1 MDEMG
6 QAHRAGLRSRR
17 RPAGGG
23 PTGRASSASSC
34 THPDS
39 AGACL
44 TSVRA
49 TGRARPPRH
58 NRRRITDRPGP
69 SHGARPRPGRLS
81 RPSGDRG
88 CAARAA
94 EQRPPGAAASTAAF
108 MPSMA

>member
-23 PTGRASSASSC
+23 PAGRASSASSC

-44 TSVRA
+44 
-49 TGRARPPRH
+49 
-58 NRRRITDRPGP
+58 
-69 SHGARPRPGRLS
+69 
-81 RPSGDRG
+81 
-88 CAARAA
+88 
-94 EQRPPGAAASTAAF
+94 
-108 MPSMA
+108 